1 MDIKKYITDNEI
13 NIDEKEWRAINNEY
27 PKEEIIAAFK
37 HEILNHTIA
46 LPLKKLMRVDAID
59 SFIALKQYKC
69 GDLKH
74 GNLCTRYDYNF
85 DDLSNSAY
93 IDETNIGNIASDY
106 FQQENRFHCGS
117 VNSPSPYR
125 TWNNERFLDGMLNAL
140 WTLKVKEV
148 NSQTFRTCLSLRK
161 YVASQFKPAIV
172 KSIYEKFNS
181 IDILDFSSG
190 WGDRFCGFY
199 ACEHTKSY
207 IGIDPN
213 TRLHNKYKEQES
225 LYKSLTKEKYCKFI
239 CAPAEEVEIDS
250 ECVDTVFTSPPY
262 FNAERYTDENTQSY
276 KRYRKLETWLNN
288 FLFKALDMS
297 ISALKKDG
305 HLILNIS
312 DMYSGHQ
319 INRICDPMDNYIRN
333 KGLTYIGV
341 IGMKMS
347 KRPNSKAVKEGIF
360 VEPIWVWKKS

>member
-13 NIDEKEWRAINNEY
+13 NIDEKEWRAINSEY

-37 HEILNHTIA
+37 KEILNHTIA
-46 LPLKKLMRVDAID
+46 LPLKKLMRTDAIN

-69 GDLKH
+69 GELKH
-74 GNLCTRYDYNF
+74 GTLCTRYDYNF

-93 IDETNIGNIASDY
+93 IDETSIGNIASDY

-125 TWNNERFLDGMLNAL
+125 TWNNEKFLDGMLNAL

-161 YVASQFKPAIV
+161 YVASQFKPTIA

-181 IDILDFSSG
+181 VDVLDFSSG

-199 ACEHTKSY
+199 ACEQTKSY

-225 LYKSLTKEKYCKFI
+225 LYKSLTEEKYCKFI
-239 CAPAEEVEIDS
+239 CAPAEEVEIDP

-262 FNAERYTDENTQSY
+262 FNAERYTDESTQSY
-276 KRYRKLETWLNN
+276 KRYRKLETWLDN
-288 FLFKALDMS
+288 FLFRALDMS

-319 INRICDPMDNYIRN
+319 INRICDPMNNYIRS
-333 KGLTYIGV
+333 KGLTYLGV